1 MKNITFC
8 IASAKNEKD
17 YTTLLLNSLKKN
29 TQLENH
35 EILIFLDSDNQNTYE
50 HLLELQP
57 TFPNLKIHRNETGF
71 PIGSQRNVS
80 IMFHHAS
87 NPIVCYLQSDMVA
100 GKDLDKHISKNIDK
114 NTVLSC
120 ARIEPP
126 LHPGS
131 PEKIV
136 KDFGIT
142 PDEFKFD
149 EFDKFVN
156 ELQKENRPNMDGHFA
171 PFAVYKS
178 TWFEQL
184 GGFDTQFRCSRED
197 SDMIL
202 RMKMCGLKTIQSW
215 NACVYHFT
223 CVSSRGND
231 WFKQNESA
239 DKKNMLQSKADH
251 EELRRF
257 IRKWGFFGHEYQPKF
272 NTSLFID
279 IDTGVDIQLLK
290 SIEPYFNKIYLNDL
304 DVVQELHNQVKFDT
318 YYYANKRWNYT
329 TDHWNK
335 ILEGFNP
342 VEFGKRIIY
351 TSDFEN
357 ISTNDIVIS
366 TTMYDLLKN
375 INSQEVQGFITSN
388 NSVFEQLYGTEN
400 YQGKYNLYN
409 FDVIVNKLEDI
420 NEIHKNASQYLVPKI
435 DTYLFN

>member
-35 EILIFLDSDNQNTYE
+35 EILIFIDSDNQNTYE

-87 NPIVCYLQSDMVA
+87 NPVVCYLQSDMVA
-100 GKDLDKHISKNIDK
+100 GKNLDRHISQNIDK

-149 EFDKFVN
+149 EFDKFVSK
-156 ELQKENRPNMDGHFA
+156 LQKENRPNMDGHFA
-171 PFAVYKS
+171 PFAVYKT

-184 GGFDTQFRCSRED
+184 GD
-197 SDMIL
+197 
-202 RMKMCGLKTIQSW
+202 
-215 NACVYHFT
+215 
-223 CVSSRGND
+223 
-231 WFKQNESA
+231 
-239 DKKNMLQSKADH
+239 
-251 EELRRF
+251 
-257 IRKWGFFGHEYQPKF
+257 RK
-272 NTSLFID
+272 S
-279 IDTGVDIQLLK
+279 
-290 SIEPYFNKIYLNDL
+290 
-304 DVVQELHNQVKFDT
+304 VV
-318 YYYANKRWNYT
+318 
-329 TDHWNK
+329 
-335 ILEGFNP
+335 
-342 VEFGKRIIY
+342 
-351 TSDFEN
+351 
-357 ISTNDIVIS
+357 
-366 TTMYDLLKN
+366 
-375 INSQEVQGFITSN
+375 
-388 NSVFEQLYGTEN
+388 
-400 YQGKYNLYN
+400 
-409 FDVIVNKLEDI
+409 
-420 NEIHKNASQYLVPKI
+420 
-435 DTYLFN
+435 

>member
-1 MKNITFC
+1 MKKITFC
-8 IASAKNEKD
+8 IASAKNEKE

-29 TQLENH
+29 TQIENH
-35 EILIFLDSDNQNTYE
+35 EILIFLDSDNQNSYE
-50 HLLELQP
+50 RFLEFQS
-57 TFPNLKIHRNETGF
+57 TMPNLKIHRNTNEF
-71 PIGSQRNVS
+71 PIGGQRNIS
-80 IMFHHAS
+80 IMFHNAS

-100 GKDLDKHISKNIDK
+100 GKDLDKHILKNIDK

-171 PFAVYKS
+171 PFAVYKD

-202 RMKMCGLKTIQSW
+202 RMKMLGLNTIQSW

-223 CVSSRGND
+223 CVSSRGHD
-231 WFKQNESA
+231 WFQQTDSA
-239 DKKNMLQSKADH
+239 DKKNMLQSKADQ
-251 EELRRF
+251 EELKRF
-257 IRKWGFFGHEYQPKF
+257 IRKWGFFGHEYKPKF

-279 IDTGVDIQLLK
+279 INTGVDLNILK
-290 SIEPYFNKIYLNDL
+290 YIEPYFNKVYINDL
-304 DVVQELHNQVKFDT
+304 DVVNELYNQTKFDT

-329 TDHWNK
+329 TQHWNE
-335 ILEGFNP
+335 IIEGFNP
-342 VEFGKRIIY
+342 VEFGERIIY
-351 TSDFEN
+351 TSDLET
-357 ISTNDIVIS
+357 ILSNDIIVS

-375 INSQEVQGFITSN
+375 INSQEVQEFIMNN
-388 NSVFEQLYGTEN
+388 NSVFEQLTEQEN
-400 YQGKYNLYN
+400 YQGKYNVYN
-409 FDVIVNKLEDI
+409 FEITVNRLNDI
-420 NEIHKNASQYLVPKI
+420 NVLHKNALQYLVPKV
-435 DTYLFN
+435 DTYPFN